1 MPSELYHK
9 APWLVR
15 RIPAGGSMEQVK
27 GLLIDLKL
35 HTVCQSASC
44 PNIGECFGSGTA
56 TFLILG
62 GICTRNC
69 RFCGVPKGSPSLLNP
84 DEPENVAKAVE
95 ILGLRHTVI
104 TSVTRDDLPDGGA
117 SHFVATLHL
126 IRQRTPAVTV
136 EVLIPDF
143 RGNHGAIQMVL
154 DAAPDVFNHNIET
167 VPRLYPS
174 VRPEADYWRSLEVLA
189 TAALGGAGVIKS
201 GLMVGLG
208 ETEDELKAV
217 FLDLTAAG
225 ANALTIGQ
233 YLRPSKNHLPV
244 VEYIHPAR
252 FKEYEQL
259 AYDAGFIKVE
269 SGPLVRSSYHAE
281 RVFASSP

>member
-1 MPSELYHK
+1 
-9 APWLVR
+9 
-15 RIPAGGSMEQVK
+15 MEQVK
-27 GLLIDLKL
+27 DLLADLKL

-95 ILGLRHTVI
+95 ALGLRHTVI

-117 SHFVATLHL
+117 SHFAMTLRL
-126 IRQRTPAVTV
+126 IRQRTPAVTA

-143 RGNHGAIQMVL
+143 QGDHDAIQLVL
-154 DAAPDVFNHNIET
+154 DAAPDVFNHNLET

-189 TAALGGAGVIKS
+189 VAALGGVGIIKS

-208 ETEDELKAV
+208 ESEDEIKEV
-217 FLDLTAAG
+217 FRDLVSAG

-233 YLRPSKNHLPV
+233 YLRPSKDHLPV
-244 VEYIHPAR
+244 VEYIHPDQ
-252 FKEYEQL
+252 FKLYELL
-259 AYDAGFIKVE
+259 AYEAGFVKVE

-281 RVFASSP
+281 RVFASSS